1 MCAAQRL
8 RAKLPGGSA
17 SAPPILAQ
25 PGRQDTPSHPLASR
39 VSFSESLCENPKI
52 ANRVPTGGQDRA
64 PAKHSGPYS
73 VSIRASPKGQV
84 PTGPTS
90 HTVWRVVRRGG
101 GSAVLRHYLG
111 FHANAAPSWCC
122 HGPRSAS
129 RTAGLAVQ
137 LTKFFLGLFED
148 FALFARKL
156 LASSVDVEVE
166 HRHCG
171 AKRGALASITVL
183 GGPFE

>member
-73 VSIRASPKGQV
+73 VSIRASPKGQI
-84 PTGPTS
+84 PTGPTF
-90 HTVWRVVRRGG
+90 HTVWRVVRQ
-101 GSAVLRHYLG
+101 
-111 FHANAAPSWCC
+111 PEC
-122 HGPRSAS
+122 HLITRYRATLS
-129 RTAGLAVQ
+129 RYSSYGRPY
-137 LTKFFLGLFED
+137 
-148 FALFARKL
+148 FARHSF
-156 LASSVDVEVE
+156 SS
-166 HRHCG
+166 
-171 AKRGALASITVL
+171 STIWMW
-183 GGPFE
+183 